1 MKNNP
6 TTKMFAGFRM
16 IRKKIDGKVVSI
28 PKAPQFTLT
37 KNLFKFLEKCKTLTE
52 LQHSIVQE
60 QLNKCT
66 EKVSPEY
73 IARLCAILEKPVTG
87 KLEDNK

>member
-1 MKNNP
+1 
-6 TTKMFAGFRM
+6 MFAGFRM
-16 IRKKIDGKVVSI
+16 IRKKINGRVVAI

-52 LQHSIVQE
+52 LQHSLVQE

-73 IARLCAILEKPVTG
+73 IARLEILLEKSVADKKETI
-87 KLEDNK
+87 K